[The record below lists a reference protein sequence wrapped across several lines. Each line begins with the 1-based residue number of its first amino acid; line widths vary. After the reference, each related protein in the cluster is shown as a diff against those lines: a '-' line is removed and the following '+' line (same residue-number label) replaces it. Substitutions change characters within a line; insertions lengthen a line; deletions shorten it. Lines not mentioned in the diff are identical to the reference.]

1 MAIGPIRIIPPK
13 KPMLE
18 CKIAVHNHIGKSE
31 EISKGKFNISEY
43 LRANRVVWK
52 P

>member
-31 EISKGKFNISEY
+31 EISKGNLIY
-43 LRANRVVWK
+43 ANT
-52 P
+52 

>member
-1 MAIGPIRIIPPK
+1 MAIGSMRIIPPK

-18 CKIAVHNHIGKSE
+18 RKIAIHNHIGKSE
-31 EISKGKFNISEY
+31 EISKVKFNICEY
-43 LRANRVVWK
+43 LRANRVAWK